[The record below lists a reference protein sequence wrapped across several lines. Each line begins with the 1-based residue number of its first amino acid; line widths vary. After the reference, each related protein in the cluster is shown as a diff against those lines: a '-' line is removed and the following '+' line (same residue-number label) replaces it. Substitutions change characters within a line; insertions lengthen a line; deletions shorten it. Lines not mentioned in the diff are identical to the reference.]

1 MFGHRLVTSVLG
13 AAIATFALA
22 GIDATAQAQNEQFI
36 PALVYRSG
44 PYAPN
49 GIPFADGYADYFNL
63 INERDGGIN
72 GVKIVEEE
80 CDTGYLTDRGV
91 ECYERLKNK
100 GPTGAA
106 AVSPLST
113 GITYAL
119 IERAP
124 TDHIPIV
131 TMGYGRADSADG
143 RVFPWVFPILGTY
156 WTQADALVHY
166 VATQEGG
173 YDKLKGKK
181 IAFIYHD
188 SPYGKEPIPV
198 FQALSKQYGFE
209 LEMYPVTPPGL
220 EQKSIWLQIA
230 RQFRPDWTF
239 MWGWGVMNST
249 AIKEAAAIG
258 YPRDH
263 FIGVWWSG
271 AEPDVIPAGDGA
283 TGYKS
288 GAMHAAGAV
297 GAVHQDIFKYLYDKG
312 KGAAKREEVGQVLYN
327 RGMINAA
334 LVVEAIRTAQGK
346 FGNKPL
352 TGEQVRWGLE
362 SLTLDDARIKAMGF
376 EGLIAPIHLSCTD
389 HEGAS
394 KVRIQQWDGKKWNTV
409 SDWITPDQKL
419 LRPMVE
425 QSAEKYAKDKNI
437 TPRDCGKEG

>member
-1 MFGHRLVTSVLG
+1 MSGHRVIVSLLSALV
-13 AAIATFALA
+13 ATFALA
-22 GIDATAQAQNEQFI
+22 GLDTAALAQNEQFI

-49 GIPFADGYADYFNL
+49 GIPFANGFADYLAL

-72 GVKIVEEE
+72 GVKIITEE
-80 CDTGYLTDRGV
+80 CETGYLTDRGI

-106 AVSPLST
+106 AFSPLST

-124 TDHIPIV
+124 ADHIPIV
-131 TMGYGRADSADG
+131 SMGYGRSDAADG

-156 WTQADALVHY
+156 WMQADTLVQY
-166 VATQEGG
+166 VAAQEGG

-181 IAFIYHD
+181 IALVYHD

-198 FQALSKQYGFE
+198 FQALAKQYGFE
-209 LEMYPVTPPGL
+209 FESYPVTPPGL

-271 AEPDVIPAGDGA
+271 AEPDVIPAGEGA
-283 TGYKS
+283 VGYKA
-288 GAMHAAGAV
+288 GAMHAAGA
-297 GAVHQDIFKYLYDKG
+297 AAPVHQDILKYLYDKG

-327 RGMINAA
+327 RGMMNAA
-334 LVVEAIRTAQGK
+334 LEVEAIRTAQAK
-346 FGNKPL
+346 FGKKPL

-362 SLTLDDARIKAMGF
+362 NLSIDDHRIKELGF
-376 EGLIAPIHLSCTD
+376 DGLISPLKLSCAD
-389 HEGAS
+389 HQGAS
-394 KVRIQQWDGKKWNTV
+394 KLRVQQWDGKNWRFV
-409 SDWITPDQKL
+409 SEWLTPDQKL

-425 QSAEKYAKDKNI
+425 QSAEIYAKEKNI
-437 TPRDCGKEG
+437 TPRDCSKES

>member
-1 MFGHRLVTSVLG
+1 
-13 AAIATFALA
+13 
-22 GIDATAQAQNEQFI
+22 
-36 PALVYRSG
+36 
-44 PYAPN
+44 
-49 GIPFADGYADYFNL
+49 
-63 INERDGGIN
+63 
-72 GVKIVEEE
+72 
-80 CDTGYLTDRGV
+80 
-91 ECYERLKNK
+91 LKNK
-100 GPTGAA
+100 GTTGAA
-106 AVSPLST
+106 VFSPLST

-124 TDHIPIV
+124 ADHIPIV
-131 TMGYGRADSADG
+131 SMGYGRSDAADG

-156 WTQADALVHY
+156 WMQADTLIQY
-166 VATQEGG
+166 VALQEGG

-181 IAFIYHD
+181 IALVYHE

-198 FQALSKQYGFE
+198 FQALAKQYGFDFE
-209 LEMYPVTPPGL
+209 GYPVTPPGL

-249 AIKEAAAIG
+249 AIKEAAAMG

-271 AEPDVIPAGDGA
+271 AEPDVIPAGEGA
-283 TGYKS
+283 VGYKA
-288 GAMHAAGAV
+288 GAMHAAGSVAP
-297 GAVHQDIFKYLYDKG
+297 VHQDIFKYLYDKS

-334 LVVEAIRTAQGK
+334 LEVEAIRTAQTK
-346 FGNKPL
+346 FGKRPL

-362 SLTLDDARIKAMGF
+362 NLNIDDNRIKEIGF
-376 EGLIAPIHLSCTD
+376 DGLISPLKLSCAD

-394 KVRIQQWDGKKWNTV
+394 KLRVQQWDGKNWHFV
-409 SDWITPDQKL
+409 SDWLTPDEKL

-425 QSAEKYAKDKNI
+425 QSAEMYAKEKNI
-437 TPRDCGKEG
+437 TPRDCSKAS

>member
-1 MFGHRLVTSVLG
+1 MSGHRLIVSLLSAVL
-13 AAIATFALA
+13 ATFALA
-22 GIDATAQAQNEQFI
+22 GLDTAAQAQNEQFI

-49 GIPFADGYADYFNL
+49 GIPFANGFADYL
-63 INERDGGIN
+63 AMINERDGGIN
-72 GVKIVEEE
+72 GVKIITEE
-80 CDTGYLTDRGV
+80 CETGYLTDRGI

-106 AVSPLST
+106 VFNPLST

-131 TMGYGRADSADG
+131 SMGYGRSDAADG

-156 WTQADALVHY
+156 WMQADTLVQY
-166 VATQEGG
+166 VAMQEGG

-181 IAFIYHD
+181 IALVYHD

-198 FQALSKQYGFE
+198 FQALAKQYGFE
-209 LEMYPVTPPGL
+209 FESYPVTPPGL
-220 EQKSIWLQIA
+220 EEKSVWLQIA

-271 AEPDVIPAGDGA
+271 AEPDVIPAGEGA
-283 TGYKS
+283 VGYKA
-288 GAMHAAGAV
+288 GAMHAAGPVAP
-297 GAVHQDIFKYLYDKG
+297 VHQDIFKYLYDKG

-334 LVVEAIRTAQGK
+334 LEVEAIRTAQAK
-346 FGNKPL
+346 FGKKPL
-352 TGEQVRWGLE
+352 IGEQVRWGLE
-362 SLTLDDARIKAMGF
+362 NLNIDDQRIKEIGF
-376 EGLIAPIHLSCTD
+376 DGLISPLKLSCAD
-389 HEGAS
+389 HQGAS
-394 KVRIQQWDGKKWNTV
+394 KLRVQQWDGKNWHFV
-409 SDWITPDQKL
+409 SDWLTPDQKL

-425 QSAEKYAKDKNI
+425 QSAEMYAKEKNI
-437 TPRDCGKEG
+437 TPRDCSKES

>member
-1 MFGHRLVTSVLG
+1 MSGHRLIVLLLS
-13 AAIATFALA
+13 ALVATFSLVGLDTAAL
-22 GIDATAQAQNEQFI
+22 AQNEQFI

-49 GIPFADGYADYFNL
+49 GIPFANGFADYLAL

-72 GVKIVEEE
+72 GVKIITEE
-80 CDTGYLTDRGV
+80 CETGYLTDRGI

-106 AVSPLST
+106 VFSPLST

-124 TDHIPIV
+124 ADHIPV
-131 TMGYGRADSADG
+131 VSMGYGRSDAADG

-156 WTQADALVHY
+156 WMQADTLIQY
-166 VATQEGG
+166 VALQEGG

-181 IAFIYHD
+181 IALVYHE

-198 FQALSKQYGFE
+198 FQALAKQYGFAFE
-209 LEMYPVTPPGL
+209 SYPVTPPGL

-258 YPRDH
+258 FPRDH

-271 AEPDVIPAGDGA
+271 AEPDVIPAGEGA
-283 TGYKS
+283 VGYKA

-297 GAVHQDIFKYLYDKG
+297 APVHQDIFKYLYDKS
-312 KGAAKREEVGQVLYN
+312 KGAAKRDEVGQVLYN

-334 LVVEAIRTAQGK
+334 LEVEAIRTAQGK
-346 FGNKPL
+346 FGKKPL

-362 SLTLDDARIKAMGF
+362 NLNIDDNRIKEIGFDGLISPLTL
-376 EGLIAPIHLSCTD
+376 SCAD

-394 KVRIQQWDGKKWNTV
+394 KLRVQQWDGKNWHFV
-409 SDWITPDQKL
+409 SDWLKPDEKL

-425 QSAEKYAKDKNI
+425 QSAEMYAKEKNI
-437 TPRDCGKEG
+437 TPRDCSKAS

>member
-1 MFGHRLVTSVLG
+1 MPGHRRVLSLLS
-13 AAIATFALA
+13 AAIAVLGLLGFEAA
-22 GIDATAQAQNEQFI
+22 AQAQNEQFI
-36 PALVYRSG
+36 PSLVYRTG

-49 GIPFADGYADYFNL
+49 GIPFANGYADYL
-63 INERDGGIN
+63 TLVNERDGGIN
-72 GVKIVEEE
+72 GVKIITEE
-80 CDTGYLTDRGV
+80 CETGYATDRGV

-106 AVSPLST
+106 AFSPLST

-124 TDHIPIV
+124 TDKIPV
-131 TMGYGRADSADG
+131 VSMGYGRADSADG
-143 RVFPWVFPILGTY
+143 RVFPWVFPVLGTY
-156 WTQADALVHY
+156 WTQADTLVHY
-166 VATQEGG
+166 VAMQEGG

-198 FQALSKQYGFE
+198 FQALSKLHGFQLE
-209 LEMYPVTPPGL
+209 LYPVAAPGL
-220 EQKSIWLQIA
+220 EQKSTWLQLA
-230 RQFRPDWTF
+230 RQYRPDWTF
-239 MWGWGVMNST
+239 IWGWGVMNST

-271 AEPDVIPAGDGA
+271 AEPDVTPAGDGA
-283 TGYKS
+283 IGYKS
-288 GAMHAAGAV
+288 GAMHAAGA
-297 GAVHQDIFKYLYDKG
+297 GAGVHQDIFKSLYDKG

-327 RGMINAA
+327 RGMINAMI
-334 LVVEAIRTAQGK
+334 VVEAIRTAQGK

-362 SLTLDDARIKAMGF
+362 NLKLDDKRIKEIGLD
-376 EGLIAPIHLSCTD
+376 GLIAPLTLSCAD

-394 KVRIQQWDGKKWNTV
+394 KVRIQQWDGKKWTFI
-409 SDWITPDQKL
+409 SDWLTPDQKL

-425 QSAEKYAKDKNI
+425 ESAAKYAKEKNL
-437 TPRDCGKEG
+437 TLRDCAKES

>member
-1 MFGHRLVTSVLG
+1 MSGHRLIVSLLSAVL
-13 AAIATFALA
+13 ATFALA
-22 GIDATAQAQNEQFI
+22 GLDTAAQAQNEQFI

-49 GIPFADGYADYFNL
+49 GIPFANGFADYLAL
-63 INERDGGIN
+63 INERDGGIS
-72 GVKIVEEE
+72 GVKITTEE
-80 CDTGYLTDRGV
+80 CETGYLTDRGI

-106 AVSPLST
+106 VFNPLST

-124 TDHIPIV
+124 ADHIPIV
-131 TMGYGRADSADG
+131 SMGYGRSDAADG

-156 WTQADALVHY
+156 WMQADTLVQY
-166 VATQEGG
+166 VAMQEGG

-181 IAFIYHD
+181 IALVYHD
-188 SPYGKEPIPV
+188 SPYGKEPLPV
-198 FQALSKQYGFE
+198 FQALAKQYGFE
-209 LEMYPVTPPGL
+209 FESYPVTPPGL

-271 AEPDVIPAGDGA
+271 AEPDVIPAGEGA
-283 TGYKS
+283 VGYKA
-288 GAMHAAGAV
+288 GAMHAAGPVAP
-297 GAVHQDIFKYLYDKG
+297 VHQDIFKYLYDKG

-334 LVVEAIRTAQGK
+334 LEVEAIRTAQAK
-346 FGNKPL
+346 FGKKPL

-362 SLTLDDARIKAMGF
+362 NLNIDDQRIEQIGF
-376 EGLIAPIHLSCTD
+376 DGLISPLKLSCAN
-389 HEGAS
+389 HQGAS
-394 KVRIQQWDGKKWNTV
+394 KLRVQQWDGKNWHSI
-409 SDWITPDQKL
+409 SDWLTPDQKL

-425 QSAEKYAKDKNI
+425 QSAEMYAKEKNI
-437 TPRDCGKEG
+437 TPRDCSKES

>member
-1 MFGHRLVTSVLG
+1 MSGHRLIVSMLSALV
-13 AAIATFALA
+13 ATFALA
-22 GIDATAQAQNEQFI
+22 GLDTAALAQNEQFI

-49 GIPFADGYADYFNL
+49 GIPFANGFADYLAL

-72 GVKIVEEE
+72 GVKIITEE
-80 CDTGYLTDRGV
+80 CETGYLTDRGI

-106 AVSPLST
+106 AFSPLST

-124 TDHIPIV
+124 ADHIPV
-131 TMGYGRADSADG
+131 VSMGYGRSDAADG

-156 WTQADALVHY
+156 WMQADTLIQY
-166 VATQEGG
+166 VALQEGG
-173 YDKLKGKK
+173 EDKLKGKK
-181 IAFIYHD
+181 IALVYHE

-198 FQALSKQYGFE
+198 FQALAKQYGFE
-209 LEMYPVTPPGL
+209 FESYPVTPPGL

-271 AEPDVIPAGDGA
+271 AEPDVIPAGEGA
-283 TGYKS
+283 VGYKA
-288 GAMHAAGAV
+288 GAMHAAGSVAP
-297 GAVHQDIFKYLYDKG
+297 VHQDIFKYLYDKS

-334 LVVEAIRTAQGK
+334 LEVEAIRTAQGK
-346 FGNKPL
+346 FGKKPL

-362 SLTLDDARIKAMGF
+362 NLNIDDNRIKEIGFDGLISPLTL
-376 EGLIAPIHLSCTD
+376 SCAD

-394 KVRIQQWDGKKWNTV
+394 KLRVQQWDGKNWHFV
-409 SDWITPDQKL
+409 SDWLKPDEKL

-425 QSAEKYAKDKNI
+425 QSAETYAKEKNI
-437 TPRDCGKEG
+437 TPRDCSKAS

>member
-1 MFGHRLVTSVLG
+1 MSGHRLIVSLLSAVL
-13 AAIATFALA
+13 ATFALA
-22 GIDATAQAQNEQFI
+22 GLDTAAQAQNEQFI

-49 GIPFADGYADYFNL
+49 GIPFANGFADYLAL
-63 INERDGGIN
+63 INERDGGIS
-72 GVKIVEEE
+72 GVKITTEE
-80 CDTGYLTDRGV
+80 CETGYLTDRGI

-106 AVSPLST
+106 VFNPLST

-124 TDHIPIV
+124 ADHIPIV
-131 TMGYGRADSADG
+131 SMGYGRSDAADG

-156 WTQADALVHY
+156 WMQADTLVQY
-166 VATQEGG
+166 VAMQEGG

-181 IAFIYHD
+181 IALVYHD
-188 SPYGKEPIPV
+188 SPYGKEPLPV
-198 FQALSKQYGFE
+198 FQALAKQYGFE
-209 LEMYPVTPPGL
+209 FESYPVTPPGL

-271 AEPDVIPAGDGA
+271 AEPDVIPAGEGA
-283 TGYKS
+283 VGYKA
-288 GAMHAAGAV
+288 GAMHAAGPVAP
-297 GAVHQDIFKYLYDKG
+297 VHQDIFKYLYDKG

-334 LVVEAIRTAQGK
+334 LEVEAIRTAQAK
-346 FGNKPL
+346 FGKKPL

-362 SLTLDDARIKAMGF
+362 NLNIDDQRIEQIGF
-376 EGLIAPIHLSCTD
+376 DGLISPLKLSCAD
-389 HEGAS
+389 HQGAS
-394 KVRIQQWDGKKWNTV
+394 KLRVQQWDGKNWHSI
-409 SDWITPDQKL
+409 SDWLTPDQKL

-425 QSAEKYAKDKNI
+425 QSAEMYAKEKNI
-437 TPRDCGKEG
+437 TPRDCSKES

>member
-1 MFGHRLVTSVLG
+1 MSGHRLIVSLLSALV
-13 AAIATFALA
+13 AIFALA
-22 GIDATAQAQNEQFI
+22 GLDTAALAQNEQFI

-49 GIPFADGYADYFNL
+49 GIPFADGFADYL
-63 INERDGGIN
+63 ALVNERDGGIN
-72 GVKIVEEE
+72 GVKISTEE
-80 CDTGYLTDRGV
+80 CETGYLTDRGI

-106 AVSPLST
+106 MFSPLST

-124 TDHIPIV
+124 IDHIPIV
-131 TMGYGRADSADG
+131 SMGYGRSDAADG

-156 WTQADALVHY
+156 WMQADTLIQY
-166 VATQEGG
+166 VAMQEGG

-181 IAFIYHD
+181 IALIYHD

-198 FQALSKQYGFE
+198 FQALAKQYGFE
-209 LEMYPVTPPGL
+209 FESYPVTPPGL
-220 EQKSIWLQIA
+220 EQKSIWLRIA

-258 YPRDH
+258 YPRDR

-271 AEPDVIPAGDGA
+271 AEPDVIPAGEGA
-283 TGYKS
+283 IGYKA

-297 GAVHQDIFKYLYDKG
+297 APIHQDIVKYLYDKG
-312 KGAAKREEVGQVLYN
+312 KGAAKRDEVGQVLYN

-334 LVVEAIRTAQGK
+334 LEVEAIRTAQAK
-346 FGNKPL
+346 FGKKPL

-362 SLTLDDARIKAMGF
+362 NLNIDDTRIKEIGF
-376 EGLIAPIHLSCTD
+376 DGLISPLKLSCAD

-394 KVRIQQWDGKKWNTV
+394 KLRVQQWDGNNWHFV
-409 SDWITPDQKL
+409 SDWLKPDEKL

-425 QSAEKYAKDKNI
+425 QSAEMYAKEKNI
-437 TPRDCGKEG
+437 TPRDCSKAS

>member
-1 MFGHRLVTSVLG
+1 MSGHRLIVSLLSAVL
-13 AAIATFALA
+13 ATFALA
-22 GIDATAQAQNEQFI
+22 GLDTAAQAQNEQFI

-49 GIPFADGYADYFNL
+49 GIPFANGFADYLAL
-63 INERDGGIN
+63 INERDGGIS
-72 GVKIVEEE
+72 GVKIITEE
-80 CDTGYLTDRGV
+80 CETGYLTDRGI

-106 AVSPLST
+106 VFNPLST

-124 TDHIPIV
+124 ADHIPIV
-131 TMGYGRADSADG
+131 SMGYGRSDAADG

-156 WTQADALVHY
+156 WMQADTLVQY
-166 VATQEGG
+166 VAMQEGG

-181 IAFIYHD
+181 IALVYHD
-188 SPYGKEPIPV
+188 SPYGKEPLPV
-198 FQALSKQYGFE
+198 FQALAKQYGFE
-209 LEMYPVTPPGL
+209 FESYPVTPPGL

-271 AEPDVIPAGDGA
+271 AEPDVIPAGEGA
-283 TGYKS
+283 VGYKA
-288 GAMHAAGAV
+288 GAMHAAGPVAP
-297 GAVHQDIFKYLYDKG
+297 VHQDIFKYLYDKG

-334 LVVEAIRTAQGK
+334 LEVEAIRTAQAK
-346 FGNKPL
+346 FGKKPL

-362 SLTLDDARIKAMGF
+362 NLNIDDQRIEQIGF
-376 EGLIAPIHLSCTD
+376 DGLISPLKLSCAD
-389 HEGAS
+389 HQGAS
-394 KVRIQQWDGKKWNTV
+394 KLRVQQWDGKNWHSI
-409 SDWITPDQKL
+409 SDWLTPDQKL

-425 QSAEKYAKDKNI
+425 QSAEMYAKEKNI
-437 TPRDCGKEG
+437 TPRDCSKES